1 MRGIAGLVGGLTVA
15 AGLSA
20 CAAAPQS
27 IAQSD
32 VSPISY
38 DRLNCFDLVDEL
50 EQVDASLIPSSQQ
63 QEQAQGSDTADG
75 VSAIGVPAST
85 LSSTDVAPQLGA
97 GEEQRQAIRRALAQK
112 QCRVTLDVERATSS
126 RNKD

>member
-1 MRGIAGLVGGLTVA
+1 MRGVAGLVGALTVA

-20 CAAAPQS
+20 CTAAPRS

-63 QEQAQGSDTADG
+63 QEQAQGSAAAAG
-75 VSAIGVPAST
+75 VSVIGVPAST
-85 LSSTDVAPQLGA
+85 LSSTDVAPRLGS
-97 GEEQRQAIRRALAQK
+97 GEEQRQAIRRALAEK
-112 QCRVTLDVERATSS
+112 QCRVTLDVERATSWRS
-126 RNKD
+126 KD